1 MILTRRLDRGQN
13 RNNAEVER
21 CFGPPVCDCATIV
34 EPRRKVPEVTRPLP
48 YSPSFNGLLNH
59 RRLADLHLGG
69 VAKRIHFTVVGAH
82 PDFRS

>member
-1 MILTRRLDRGQN
+1 MAKTEMMQKSKDVSVRQF
-13 RNNAEVER
+13 AAA
-21 CFGPPVCDCATIV
+21 PTIV

-48 YSPSFNGLLNH
+48 YSLSFNGLLNH